1 MPAPLGSRN
10 IIAGM
15 SADPHYVYGQ
25 GQSSRSS
32 YPILLGM
39 VIVETVGYK
48 ERKYRPNWRRI
59 GLLSPVFL
67 LLLWVALSEA
77 NYFKERFM
85 NGIPT
90 TRRADMYL
98 YVPDTLANSAINL
111 FLGKEQVRLREREKL
126 LTVKDSYGRS
136 AHLYRKGEYYVTV
149 AKAAL
154 ARQDYAEFARYIG
167 TGAQLSPAN
176 LEAQR
181 LCAELFFQFQRPL
194 DAYQLLEESL
204 KFAKQDRSY
213 FRLYI
218 DRCLLLDQDAR
229 LIETAVRYLSD
240 KEVSPEIQA
249 DLQLAAAQAHF
260 LRGSFT
266 EAARFIKDYR
276 LGETAEG
283 YLLNCQILWES
294 GDRAGALAE
303 LDAALAA
310 YPAGVRLL
318 TMKAVWLKEQG
329 ELARAKDCLDLMDIS
344 LPGRPEPLIQSLYV
358 LPGEANRGARAIIV
372 EKVITLFGNQ
382 ERPLLD
388 LARFGNDVADVTL
401 TARLAQLAKDRRFT
415 NRIRFE
421 LVHVECLLNAGR
433 ARDTILLVDELYK
446 QAERDQWVPETRMA
460 FEALRMIA
468 YFADGQTEIGSINLQ
483 KLLQNRKVPPQVLI
497 SASRKLIAA
506 RRFDEANDV
515 LIQAHLQHETNQ
527 AVLQQIVGLKLDHP
541 RIAADLETYLRRLM
555 QNRRPSPEV
564 LRTAQ
569 RRLGSDIYLFSDDRE
584 VLLSEVEDKLTG
596 PASAQGV
603 R

>member
-1 MPAPLGSRN
+1 
-10 IIAGM
+10 M

-167 TGAQLSPAN
+167 TGAQLAPAN

-229 LIETAVRYLSD
+229 LIETAIRYLGD

-260 LRGSFT
+260 LRGSFN

-294 GDRAGALAE
+294 GDRTSALAE
-303 LDAALAA
+303 LNAALAA

-329 ELARAKDCLDLMDIS
+329 ELARAKDCLDLMDVS

-372 EKVITLFGNQ
+372 EKVITVFGNQ

-415 NRIRFE
+415 NRIQFE

-433 ARDTILLVDELYK
+433 ARDTILLVDDLYK
-446 QAERDQWVPETRMA
+446 QSERDQWVPEARMA

-497 SASRKLIAA
+497 SASRKLIVA

-555 QNRRPSPEV
+555 RNRRPSPEV

-584 VLLSEVEDKLTG
+584 VLLSEVEGKLTG